1 MKKAGYPQES
11 LFYWGISKFET
22 DKPEISLWR
31 NQRDFENNISNN
43 NFGIWS
49 HGNVEI
55 GDYKEVYSAP
65 LATELLEV
73 LSIEFEKGE
82 SKYFLTINRG
92 VKELDYWAVYFGN
105 KAGEQ
110 LFAPIREKDLCTA
123 LAKMV
128 LYLVKEGLLLF
139 N

>member
-65 LATELLEV
+65 LATELLEYV
-73 LSIEFEKGE
+73 PNW
-82 SKYFLTINRG
+82 T
-92 VKELDYWAVYFGN
+92 VA
-105 KAGEQ
+105 KAGKLTE
-110 LFAPIREKDLCTA
+110 AYTKGKIRAGDICVSVDKSPEFFDKSLSNA

-128 LYLVKEGLLLF
+128 LYLVKEGLLTF
-139 N
+139 EKI